1 VINSMNPHISSAG
14 ATERSPLVEQL
25 ARKVDGNRDG
35 EVTSAEFSHF
45 LSSLMQSLDSELTA
59 DRGPD
64 PSAPSPAA
72 AAPSAVLLPAA
83 EPGALTRAQGAA
95 LLRQAF
101 EPVTRSR

>member
-1 VINSMNPHISSAG
+1 MINSVNPHISSTG

-35 EVTSAEFSHF
+35 QVTSAEFSSF

-59 DRGPD
+59 DRAPD
-64 PSAPSPAA
+64 ATAPSPAA
-72 AAPSAVLLPAA
+72 ASSAVMLPAA
-83 EPGALTRAQGAA
+83 EPGTLTRAQGAA

-101 EPVTRSR
+101 ETVTRSR